1 MESFEHLIG
10 YRFTPDSYF
19 LATLSFLMGLVSIA
33 ALRWF
38 ANRKPKPSDQSR
50 GEATIARQ
58 NDMPV
63 SAKDMRVISIFFL
76 VIWPLAVFVFMGESI
91 DAPAMENG

>member
-10 YRFTPDSYF
+10 FRFTADSYF
-19 LATLSFLMGLVSIA
+19 MATLSFLMGLASIA

-38 ANRKPKPSDQSR
+38 ANRKPEPSDQGR
-50 GEATIARQ
+50 DKATIVRK
-58 NDMPV
+58 NEGLV
-63 SAKDMRVISIFFL
+63 GTKDMRVISVFFL